1 MPLLGNLTGGLRSLF
16 RKESVERELD
26 EELRAYLEM
35 ATNEKIKNGMS
46 PEEARR
52 AVRHEVGSLDA
63 AKEAVRTAGWE
74 FVVETWWQDIRY
86 GLRRIMKQPAFTAAA
101 VLTLALGVG
110 ATTTI
115 FSVIY
120 GVLLDPFPYVNSD
133 RVAVVQIQDTAIA
146 RPVGRTAF
154 PLPEFLD
161 YQAQN
166 HVFDEVIGGGHEDV
180 LITTGEGPEQ
190 YDGAYV
196 TPNTFR
202 FLGVPA
208 LLGRGLE
215 PADGVPGAPPVFVMS
230 YKMWLGRYNLDRA
243 ILGRS
248 FILNNVPTTLVG
260 IMPPRFT
267 KFAADLWRAVP
278 LDGSN
283 PEINRRSF
291 RLQARLK
298 PGVTFKQAEADIDAI
313 AHRLAAIYPK
323 NYPTKFTV
331 RVVSWVD
338 SLIVQFRTTLYTL
351 AAAVGL
357 LLLIACSNVA
367 NMLLAKASA
376 REKEIAIRAA
386 IGASRGRVVR
396 QMLIESGLLALCG
409 AAVGWLMAYVG
420 VKTLV
425 PLMPVTL
432 LPSEVVIGLNMS
444 VLVASLIVTVATALL
459 FGLLPAIK
467 VVRHNVVESLKDSSK
482 GTSGGAGGGQ
492 LRNALVVV
500 EVALSLVLL
509 VGAGLLMGTVVALQR
524 VDLGLNPDRIFVA
537 RVPLPR
543 GQYGTAAAK
552 QRFFQTLL
560 PRLQA
565 LPGVVAAA
573 ESTGLP
579 IYGFPI
585 NARIA
590 GEIDVPGQTHTERW
604 DAAYQLC
611 SEGYFPALSLR
622 LVRGRTLSN
631 FDVNDARKVAV
642 VNETLANHYFG
653 ALDPIGRQL
662 KLSMLESLPNGAIEN
677 PRFEVV
683 GVIADVKNRG
693 IQEAPMPEVLIPY
706 TVTGAF
712 DRGIIVKTAGDP
724 RTLLNVVRREIW
736 AVDGNVALTFAT
748 TLTEYLRQFSYAEP
762 RFSMTILAVFAGIGL
777 VLALIG
783 VYSLIAYVV
792 SQRTQEIGIR
802 MALGAS
808 GSDVLWLVLRMGFRL
823 IGTGLAVGILA
834 SFAVTRMIA
843 AQLWGVSPHDPATL
857 IEVIVFLVIA
867 GLAACY
873 LPARKAT
880 TVDPIVAL
888 KIE

>member
-1 MPLLGNLTGGLRSLF
+1 MAFLGNLTGGLRSLL
-16 RKESVERELD
+16 RRESVERELD
-26 EELRAYLEM
+26 EELSGYLEM
-35 ATNEKIKNGMS
+35 ATNERIKHGMS
-46 PEEARR
+46 REEARR
-52 AVRHEVGSLDA
+52 AVRLEIGSLEA
-63 AKEAVRTAGWE
+63 TKEAVRTAGWE

-86 GLRRIMKQPAFTAAA
+86 GLRRLLKQPAFTGLA

-133 RVAVVQIQDTAIA
+133 RVAVVQIQDTAVA

-154 PLPEFLD
+154 PLQEFLE

-166 HVFDEVIGGGHEDV
+166 RVFEEVIGGSHEDV
-180 LITTGEGPEQ
+180 LNTTGEGPEQ

-208 LLGRGLE
+208 LVGRGLLPE
-215 PADGVPGAPPVFVMS
+215 DAAPGAPPVFVMS
-230 YKMWLGRYNLDRA
+230 HKLWLGRYNLDPT
-243 ILGRS
+243 IVGRS
-248 FILNNVPTTLVG
+248 FILNGVPTTLVG
-260 IMPPRFT
+260 IMPARFT

-278 LDGSN
+278 LDRSN
-283 PEINRRSF
+283 PDINRRSF

-298 PGVTFKQAEADIDAI
+298 PGVTFKQAEADIDGI
-313 AHRLAAIYPK
+313 ARRLAAIYPK
-323 NYPTKFTV
+323 NYPNRFRV
-331 RVVSWVD
+331 QVVSWVD

-367 NMLLAKASA
+367 NMLLAKATA
-376 REKEIAIRAA
+376 REKEIAVRASL
-386 IGASRGRVVR
+386 GASRGRVIR
-396 QMLIESGLLALCG
+396 QLLLESGLLALCG
-409 AAVGWLMAYVG
+409 AAVGWLFAYAG
-420 VKTLV
+420 IKALV

-432 LPSEVVIGLNMS
+432 LPSEVVIGLNAP
-444 VLVASLIVTVATALL
+444 VLVASLAVTVVTGLL
-459 FGLLPAIK
+459 FGLVPAVK
-467 VVRHNVVESLKDSSK
+467 VVRRNVIESLNDSSK
-482 GTSGGAGGGQ
+482 GTSAGRGSGR

-524 VDLGLNPDRIFVA
+524 VDLGLNPDHILVA

-543 GQYGTAAAK
+543 GQYATAAAK
-552 QRFFQTLL
+552 QQFFQTLL
-560 PRLQA
+560 QRLHA

-579 IYGFPI
+579 IFFF

-590 GEIDVPGQTHTERW
+590 GEIDVPGQSHTERW

-611 SEGYFPALSLR
+611 SEDYFSALSLH

-642 VNETLANHYFG
+642 VNETLAKRYFG
-653 ALDPIGRQL
+653 ALDPIGRHL
-662 KLSMLESLPNGAIEN
+662 KLSMLESLPHGAIEN
-677 PRFEVV
+677 PSFEIV

-712 DRGIIVKTAGDP
+712 DRGILVKTAGDP
-724 RTLLNVVRREIW
+724 GTLLNVVRREVW
-736 AVDGNVALTFAT
+736 AVDRNVALTFAD
-748 TLTEYLRQFSYAEP
+748 TLTEYLKQFSYAEP
-762 RFSMTILAVFAGIGL
+762 RFSLIILGVFAGIGL
-777 VLALIG
+777 ILSLTG
-783 VYSLIAYVV
+783 VYSVIAYVV
-792 SQRTQEIGIR
+792 SQRTHEIGIR

-808 GSDVLWLVLRMGFRL
+808 RGDVLWMVLRMGYRL
-823 IGTGLAVGILA
+823 IGTGLAVGLLA
-834 SFAVTRMIA
+834 SFVMTRMIA

-857 IEVIVFLVIA
+857 IGVIVFLVTA

-873 LPARKAT
+873 VPARKAT

-888 KIE
+888 KVE

>member
-1 MPLLGNLTGGLRSLF
+1 MAFLGNLTGGLRSLL
-16 RKESVERELD
+16 RRESVERELD
-26 EELRAYLEM
+26 EELSGYLEM
-35 ATNEKIKNGMS
+35 ATNERIKHGMS
-46 PEEARR
+46 REEARR
-52 AVRHEVGSLDA
+52 AVRLEIGSLEA
-63 AKEAVRTAGWE
+63 TKEAVRTAGWE

-86 GLRRIMKQPAFTAAA
+86 GLRRLLKQPAFTGLA

-133 RVAVVQIQDTAIA
+133 RVAVVQIQDTAVA

-154 PLPEFLD
+154 PLQEFLE

-166 HVFDEVIGGGHEDV
+166 RVFEEVIGGSHEDV
-180 LITTGEGPEQ
+180 LNTTGEGPEQ

-208 LLGRGLE
+208 LVGRGLLPE
-215 PADGVPGAPPVFVMS
+215 DAAPGAPPVFVMS
-230 YKMWLGRYNLDRA
+230 HKLWLGRYNLDPT
-243 ILGRS
+243 IVGRS
-248 FILNNVPTTLVG
+248 FILNGVPTTLVG
-260 IMPPRFT
+260 IMPARFT

-278 LDGSN
+278 LDRSN
-283 PEINRRSF
+283 PDINRRSF

-298 PGVTFKQAEADIDAI
+298 PGVTFKQAEADIDGI
-313 AHRLAAIYPK
+313 ARRLAAIYPK
-323 NYPTKFTV
+323 NYPNRFRV
-331 RVVSWVD
+331 QVVSWVD

-367 NMLLAKASA
+367 NMLLAKATA
-376 REKEIAIRAA
+376 REKEIAVRASL
-386 IGASRGRVVR
+386 GASRGRVIR
-396 QMLIESGLLALCG
+396 QLLLESGLLALCG
-409 AAVGWLMAYVG
+409 AAVGWLFAYAG
-420 VKTLV
+420 IKALV

-432 LPSEVVIGLNMS
+432 LPSEVVIGLNAP
-444 VLVASLIVTVATALL
+444 VLVASLAVTVVTGLL
-459 FGLLPAIK
+459 FGLVPAVK
-467 VVRHNVVESLKDSSK
+467 VVRRNVIESLNDSSK
-482 GTSGGAGGGQ
+482 GTSAGRGSGR

-524 VDLGLNPDRIFVA
+524 VDLGLNPDHILVA

-543 GQYGTAAAK
+543 GQYATAAAK

-560 PRLQA
+560 ERLHA

-579 IYGFPI
+579 IFFF

-590 GEIDVPGQTHTERW
+590 GEIDVPGQSHTERW

-611 SEGYFPALSLR
+611 SEDYFSALSLH

-642 VNETLANHYFG
+642 VNETLAKRYFG
-653 ALDPIGRQL
+653 ALDPIGRHL
-662 KLSMLESLPNGAIEN
+662 KLSMLESLPHGAIEN
-677 PRFEVV
+677 PSFEIV

-712 DRGIIVKTAGDP
+712 DRGILVKTAGDP
-724 RTLLNVVRREIW
+724 GTLLNVVRREVW
-736 AVDGNVALTFAT
+736 AVDRNVALTFAD
-748 TLTEYLRQFSYAEP
+748 TLTEYLKQFSYAEP
-762 RFSMTILAVFAGIGL
+762 RFSLIILGVFAGIGL
-777 VLALIG
+777 ILSLTG
-783 VYSLIAYVV
+783 VYSVIAYVV
-792 SQRTQEIGIR
+792 SQRTHEIGIR

-808 GSDVLWLVLRMGFRL
+808 RGDVLWMVLRMGYRL
-823 IGTGLAVGILA
+823 IGTGLAVGLLA
-834 SFAVTRMIA
+834 SFVMTRMIA

-857 IEVIVFLVIA
+857 IGVIVFLVTA

-873 LPARKAT
+873 VPARKAT

-888 KIE
+888 KVE